1 LLVDSL
7 LSPLLKSVA
16 PGDGSNRGS
25 IEEAMNE
32 QQHGGRDALMDRLE
46 SRFLFLAADAK
57 ATLR

>member
-1 LLVDSL
+1 M
-7 LSPLLKSVA
+7 SPLLKSVA
-16 PGDGSNRGS
+16 PGDGSNKGS